1 MPRNSLT
8 ACFVLQSRAKD
19 GQTTKDGHTVTGPPP
34 ASLLHAKGEETLE
47 HLSHSSLKTCVRE
60 RGDQGREGGRT
71 YEKDESLR
79 ESIYEQE

>member
-1 MPRNSLT
+1 
-8 ACFVLQSRAKD
+8 VLQSRAKD
-19 GQTTKDGHTVTGPPP
+19 GQTTKDGHTDGQTVTGPPP
-34 ASLLHAKGEETLE
+34 ASVLHAKGEETFE

-79 ESIYEQE
+79 ERIYEQE